1 MPQNPNYDL
10 LPEHIRAG
18 VKMYIEEYI
27 PPGDFLQAV
36 ICNNLKESFIRAD
49 ETNTRMMWN
58 IVNFFYNEAPSI
70 CWGSEEK
77 MRSWLQRRFF
87 KRGVQIVY
95 VPSLV
100 SSDDVPECE
109 EGFITS
115 VGIGGAFC
123 RYWGKHDQSE
133 LRTRANSEMTP
144 FENLIIE
151 ETHPQQIVDALL
163 EEIEKEEK

>member
-1 MPQNPNYDL
+1 MPEHPNYDD
-10 LPEHIRAG
+10 LPPHIRGGA
-18 VKMYIEEYI
+18 KMYIEEYI

-58 IVNFFYNEAPSI
+58 IVNFFYNEAPMN
-70 CWGSEEK
+70 CWGSEKK

-87 KRGVQIVY
+87 KRGTQIVY
-95 VPSLV
+95 VPSHI
-100 SSDDVPECE
+100 SSDDAPECE

-123 RYWGKHDQSE
+123 RYWSKTAIGL

-144 FENLIIE
+144 FLNLIIKD
-151 ETHPQQIVDALL
+151 THSQEVVDTLL
-163 EEIEKEEK
+163 KEIEEGK